1 MIVFIIYIFIFT
13 FAVAAMNGLENANM
27 LSKKHSPYLKS

>member
-1 MIVFIIYIFIFT
+1 MTVFIIYIFILT

-27 LSKKHSPYLKS
+27 LSKKQPYLKS